1 MKLFRNIPN
10 GIRLFRSVG
19 IFNKH
24 MKDIAAAREAGDNEK
39 ERELIAYWTALW
51 VDRVIDIFDLT
62 VNISGKENVPDN
74 GPCVFISNH
83 EGYGD
88 IVVLFKALEGRQIG
102 FIAKDALENVP
113 YFGKWIKAIR
123 GVFIK
128 RGNTREA
135 LKSIQ
140 AGVDTLKDGFS
151 LVIFP
156 EGTRSRGPE
165 WLSLKPEALNWLQ
178 KRRFLLSRLPSTAPT
193 ISLKREASSLAAP
206 SSTL

>member
-74 GPCVFISNH
+74 GPC
-83 EGYGD
+83 
-88 IVVLFKALEGRQIG
+88 LFPITKGMEI
-102 FIAKDALENVP
+102 
-113 YFGKWIKAIR
+113 
-123 GVFIK
+123 
-128 RGNTREA
+128 
-135 LKSIQ
+135 
-140 AGVDTLKDGFS
+140 
-151 LVIFP
+151 
-156 EGTRSRGPE
+156 
-165 WLSLKPEALNWLQ
+165 
-178 KRRFLLSRLPSTAPT
+178 
-193 ISLKREASSLAAP
+193 
-206 SSTL
+206 

>member
-102 FIAKDALENVP
+102 FYCERRIGERSLLRQMDQ
-113 YFGKWIKAIR
+113 
-123 GVFIK
+123 
-128 RGNTREA
+128 GNQRR
-135 LKSIQ
+135 LY
-140 AGVDTLKDGFS
+140 
-151 LVIFP
+151 
-156 EGTRSRGPE
+156 
-165 WLSLKPEALNWLQ
+165 Q
-178 KRRFLLSRLPSTAPT
+178 KRQYKRSAQVHTGWSGYTERWFFTGH
-193 ISLKREASSLAAP
+193 IS
-206 SSTL
+206 